1 MNAEMQVLQAL
12 DAAQAALKQLPR
24 LPAPERARAAHRALE
39 QTLAAPWS
47 LATRPEEAEQ
57 HGWLAQLQEALQRI
71 EREPEGPE
79 ADRLTEEGL
88 WAANE
93 LERDLRGL
101 LRAR

>member
-12 DAAQAALKQLPR
+12 DAAQAALKQMPR
-24 LPAPERARAAHRALE
+24 LPAPERARAAHQAL
-39 QTLAAPWS
+39 QQMLGAPWS

-57 HGWLAQLQEALQRI
+57 HGWLSQLEEALQRI
-71 EREPEGPE
+71 EQHPEGQE
-79 ADRLTEEGL
+79 AERLTEEAL

-101 LRAR
+101 LHAR